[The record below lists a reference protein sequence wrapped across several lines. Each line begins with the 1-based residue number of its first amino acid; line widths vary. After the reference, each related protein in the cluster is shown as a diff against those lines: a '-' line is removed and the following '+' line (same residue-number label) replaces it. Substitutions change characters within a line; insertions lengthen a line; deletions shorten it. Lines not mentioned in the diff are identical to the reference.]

1 MIVCCYYSTEFQK
14 VSIATLA
21 ATFKSQ
27 NFDFPNNKY
36 SSIFGNPQ
44 KSFYILWVADN
55 ILCFFEGISYLLF
68 HPLCNIVFNLLLK
81 LLL

>member
-36 SSIFGNPQ
+36 SSVFGNPQ
-44 KSFYILWVADN
+44 KSFYN